1 MSAMASQITSLTIV
15 YPSVYSGGDQRK
27 HKSSASLAFVRE
39 IHHKFYLMPGTIKRN
54 TLAGEQLLSDTS
66 WASLEKKL
74 NISILDMNSKI
85 GYFRLHPNLLGAI
98 ESKSLWANGSFST
111 VVFVVNRSQLSAWG
125 INHIHFLTHLL
136 LDKMATILTDDNV
149 KCIYLNE
156 NDRILIRISLK
167 FVPRKPVDNKPALVK
182 IMARHRTSGHY
193 LNQCWPIS
201 LTRICGTGGDAVTSP
216 TI

>member
-1 MSAMASQITSLTIV
+1 
-15 YPSVYSGGDQRK
+15 
-27 HKSSASLAFVRE
+27 
-39 IHHKFYLMPGTIKRN
+39 
-54 TLAGEQLLSDTS
+54 
-66 WASLEKKL
+66 
-74 NISILDMNSKI
+74 MNSKI

-111 VVFVVNRSQLSAWG
+111 VVFRCLADALGPHFVNRSQLSAWG
-125 INHIHFLTHLL
+125 FNHIRFLTHLL
-136 LDKMATILTDDNV
+136 LDKMAAILTDDNV

-167 FVPRKPVDNKPALVK
+167 FVPRKPVDNKPALIK